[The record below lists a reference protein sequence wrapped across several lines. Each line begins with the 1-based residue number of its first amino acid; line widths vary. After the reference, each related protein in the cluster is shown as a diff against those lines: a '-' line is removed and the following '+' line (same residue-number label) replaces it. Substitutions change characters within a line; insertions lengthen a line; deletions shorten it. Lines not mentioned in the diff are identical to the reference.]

1 MGTERRRRALALVAA
16 LALLWSAGPARAAE
30 DMSSEGGMGALAAI
44 STLLYAPAK
53 LVYATC
59 GLIFGGAAW
68 GLSGG
73 DSSVLSAVVTPAVRG
88 DYVVTPGILRGERG
102 LEFFGRDPSYRE
114 ADADAEPESG
124 QAQAKIYAE
133 EY

>member
-1 MGTERRRRALALVAA
+1 MRTERRRRAFALVAT
-16 LALLWSAGPARAAE
+16 LALLWGAGPARAAE
-30 DMSSEGGMGALAAI
+30 DMTSEGGMGALAAI

-73 DSSVLSAVVTPAVRG
+73 DSSVLHAVVTPAVRG
-88 DYVVTPGILRGERG
+88 DYVVTPGILRGERA
-102 LEFFGRDPSYRE
+102 LEFFGRDPNYRE
-114 ADADAEPESG
+114 ANQESG
-124 QAQAKIYAE
+124 QAQTKIYAE

>member
-1 MGTERRRRALALVAA
+1 MGNSRSRRALALGAS
-16 LALLWSAGPARAAE
+16 LALLGTAVPARASDDVA
-30 DMSSEGGMGALAAI
+30 SEGGMGALAALA
-44 STLLYAPAK
+44 TLFYGPAK

-59 GLIFGGAAW
+59 GLVFGGAAW

-88 DYVVTPGILRGERG
+88 DYVITPAILRGERE
-102 LEFFGRDPSYRE
+102 LTFFGRDPQYRE
-114 ADADAEPESG
+114 AEPERSDPTV
-124 QAQAKIYAE
+124 YAE